1 MAIHIEQ
8 DKNQAQLAFA
18 LQSRADIDTIRM
30 TDSTLTCKVTPENVT
45 FPLEIMLKH
54 EAEDA
59 VISGHRMTIPVRFG
73 FKAVTDDRKVD
84 VLIVTCRI
92 EAAYELAEG
101 YEPTPEQIEAFR
113 QGNAIFN
120 CWTYFREYV
129 QNSVAR
135 MNFPPV
141 TVPFLRM
148 VPKAV
153 SATRSIEPKAV
164 ESSLP
169 RIEPPSHEGTHGETK
184 RSRKKEA

>member
-8 DKNQAQLAFA
+8 DKRQAQLAFA
-18 LQSRADIDTIRM
+18 LQSRAEIDSIRI
-30 TDSTLTCKVTPENVT
+30 TDSTLACKVAPENVT
-45 FPLEIMLKH
+45 FPLEMMLKH

-59 VISGHRMTIPVRFG
+59 VVTSGKMIIPVRFG
-73 FKAVTDDRKVD
+73 FKAVTEDRKVE
-84 VLIVTCRI
+84 VLTVTCRL
-92 EAAYELAEG
+92 EAAYELPEG
-101 YEPTPEQIEAFR
+101 YEPTPEQIDAFR

-120 CWTYFREYV
+120 CWTYFREYL

-153 SATRSIEPKAV
+153 PADHTGEPKAV
-164 ESSLP
+164 ESHPP
-169 RIEPPSHEGTHGETK
+169 RIAPPSELPGAQKK
-184 RSRKKEA
+184 RRQRKEA